1 MAWKYKGDKYQND
14 PMGFSFVWLL
24 SFVSLIQKALVK
36 KKKGENK
43 WEEKFKVCYSFRDF
57 FLLLVLPALWL
68 ETEFTLKT
76 KQILY

>member
-57 FLLLVLPALWL
+57 LLPLVLHALCL
-68 ETEFTLKT
+68 
-76 KQILY
+76 